1 VLSYH
6 ISKSKPLLYI
16 VIFLFIRYD
25 DLYCQKIDLL
35 SSFVQIFLESKSFP
49 GLKQVE
55 VISCCLLLILFV
67 VINFQVSNGYTVWFI
82 F

>member
-6 ISKSKPLLYI
+6 IAKSKPLLYI

-25 DLYCQKIDLL
+25 DLCCQKIDLL